1 MSMNMFEQFA
11 SPELMM
17 LPTMLMSMLLPMA
30 LMYSNQ
36 TLLGN
41 RMSTIIKWFIKNM
54 MHNMIH
60 QLSTKGQK
68 WSRFL
73 VSLLMFIMLSNLLSL
88 LPYTFTPTSQLSM
101 NMALATPM
109 WMATLITG
117 MTTKPS
123 ATMAHMLPEGSPT
136 PLIPFMILIE
146 TVSLLMRPI
155 ALGVRLTAN
164 ITAGHLLMTM
174 ISSTVLNF
182 MNISSTLSALT
193 MILLVLLTL
202 LEMAVAC
209 IQAYVFVLL
218 VTLYLQENT

>member
-1 MSMNMFEQFA
+1 MNMNMFEQFA
-11 SPELMM
+11 SPELLM
-17 LPTMLMSMLLPMA
+17 LPTMLVSMLLPVI
-30 LMYSNQ
+30 LMYTNH

-41 RMSTIIKWFIKNM
+41 RMSTITKWFMKTM
-54 MHNMIH
+54 LHNMVH
-60 QLSTKGQK
+60 QLSPKGQK

-73 VSLLMFIMLSNLLSL
+73 ASLLLFIMLSNLLSL

-101 NMALATPM
+101 NMALAIPM
-109 WMATLITG
+109 WLATVITG

-123 ATMAHMLPEGSPT
+123 AALAHMLPEGSPT

-146 TVSLLMRPI
+146 TTSLFMRPI

-174 ISSTVLNF
+174 ISSATLVF
-182 MNISSTLSALT
+182 MNMFSTLSTLMAV
-193 MILLVLLTL
+193 LLILLTL

>member
-1 MSMNMFEQFA
+1 MNMNMFEQFA
-11 SPELMM
+11 SPEILFIPTSLISMI
-17 LPTMLMSMLLPMA
+17 LPILFIRPST
-30 LMYSNQ
+30 

-41 RMSTIIKWFIKNM
+41 RLSTIMNWFFKTILLNM
-54 MHNMIH
+54 MH
-60 QLSTKGQK
+60 QLSPTGQK

-73 VSLLMFIMLSNLLSL
+73 ISLLIFILLSNLLGL
-88 LPYTFTPTSQLSM
+88 LPYTFTSTSQLSM
-101 NMALATPM
+101 NMALAIPM
-109 WMATLITG
+109 WLATVITG
-117 MTTKPS
+117 LTTKTS
-123 ATMAHMLPEGSPT
+123 STLAHMLPEGSPT

-146 TVSLLMRPI
+146 TISLFMRPI

-174 ISSTVLNF
+174 ISSAALNF
-182 MNISSTLSALT
+182 FNTYNTLSILM
-193 MILLVLLTL
+193 MILLFLLTL